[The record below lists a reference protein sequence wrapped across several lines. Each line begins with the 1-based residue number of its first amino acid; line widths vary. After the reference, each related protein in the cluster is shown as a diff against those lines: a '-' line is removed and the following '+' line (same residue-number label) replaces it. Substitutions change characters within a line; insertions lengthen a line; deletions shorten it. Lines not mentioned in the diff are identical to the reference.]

1 MTPRFLTRHEAAQY
15 LTGEGFPCA
24 SKTLAKLACQG
35 GGPPFIKF
43 GLRVLYR
50 PDDLISWA
58 VSRCCWRSSTSD
70 PGGPLAPPGAPSTPN
85 WPADIGSYAGVAEPA
100 TSTTDGA
107 EGGMA

>member
-35 GGPPFIKF
+35 GGPQFIKF

-50 PDDLISWA
+50 HEDLIGWA
-58 VSRCCWRSSTSD
+58 VARSRSCANTSD
-70 PGGPLAPPGAPSTPN
+70 PGAPIEGACQGSGPDPLSVSAAN
-85 WPADIGSYAGVAEPA
+85 
-100 TSTTDGA
+100 DG
-107 EGGMA
+107 GDQ